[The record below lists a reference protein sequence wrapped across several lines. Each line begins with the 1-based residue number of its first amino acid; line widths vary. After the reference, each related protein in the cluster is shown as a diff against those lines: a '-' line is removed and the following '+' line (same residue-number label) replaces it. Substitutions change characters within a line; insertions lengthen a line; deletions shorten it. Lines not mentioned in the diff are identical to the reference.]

1 MNLNNPGMQFNDIKQ
16 LLITKFMLGNPNKDN
31 DIYYTIIIMIFLSFL
46 NYIFSILP
54 TISRFFT
61 DRINKKLE
69 NISTNIITIDKPVK
83 SRIHFSRNYKQNEGY
98 ELIDALIEYLSN
110 IDSVI
115 SLNRKKFYVIGQK
128 ELFKVND
135 NITCHLKTVSSSAE
149 DEYEKIDFELYSYTL
164 NLTEL
169 RKWVDGIYKK
179 IEYDKQN
186 KFGDDKFFF
195 NENSINNNIPSKNLM
210 FSMTRFQTN
219 KSLDTLYGSPI
230 KILRKRVDLFKNNS
244 LWYKKNGIPHT
255 LGILLHGLPGTG
267 KSSTI
272 KAIAQDLNRHIF
284 NLKLTKNTTQQQM
297 WNLFYNDSI
306 YCLTDK
312 SNNPTRHYIPTDQRL
327 YVLEDVDCLTSVL
340 IDRKIKEEQDKI
352 EIAEQ
357 QRNKKMNIN
366 MDAKKR
372 MEELQNEGENAKL
385 NLNFLLGLIDGLLET
400 PGRIL
405 IMSSNYPD
413 KLDKAILRPGRI
425 DLNMELKECDID
437 TLREMFY
444 NFYKGR
450 TNQDFNNL
458 SFNNMGE
465 IFTPA
470 YIQKI
475 LSDFFDNPLLAY
487 EKLSIESNKVTT
499 NIDIINENKVTTNI
513 DIINENKV
521 TNNIDII
528 TNENEVINIDI
539 ITNENEVIN
548 IDRITNKNED
558 DNELCDEDIIKTIF
572 IDANK
577 ISVIT
582 GNIDEFGLKQ
592 VLNKPF
598 NNFNNKF
605 SQKFIKEILEN
616 SLDYGMAYDMLVA
629 RLNSFINH

>member
-149 DEYEKIDFELYSYTL
+149 DEYEIDFELYSYTL